1 MIPYL
6 QLAGIAPAIMLAA
19 FQALDARVPFTP
31 LLLGV
36 LITFVVVQLVQ
47 ELIFKPFIVRRGSGF
62 ERMGLLLGAFVWP
75 LLLYWP
81 LGIVMAIPF
90 TCLIIAVYRLKAR
103 QLEAEAEQYA
113 AAETWE
119 T

>member
-1 MIPYL
+1 
-6 QLAGIAPAIMLAA
+6 
-19 FQALDARVPFTP
+19 
-31 LLLGV
+31 
-36 LITFVVVQLVQ
+36 
-47 ELIFKPFIVRRGSGF
+47 
-62 ERMGLLLGAFVWP
+62 MGLLLGAFVWP

-103 QLEAEAEQYA
+103 QLEAEAERHA
-113 AAETWE
+113 AVETWE